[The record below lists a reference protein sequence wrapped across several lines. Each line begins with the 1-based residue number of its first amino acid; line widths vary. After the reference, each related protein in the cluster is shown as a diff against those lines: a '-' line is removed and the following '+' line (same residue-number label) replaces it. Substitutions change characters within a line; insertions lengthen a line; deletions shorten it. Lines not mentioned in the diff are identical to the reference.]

1 MSFIITLYVREG
13 IVMASDSRLTLNTTE
28 EEEEG
33 KKIVRLAINQT
44 DTNYKTFLAATA
56 NGSRIGISTFGQADV
71 DGVPIAGF
79 LESFIN
85 DRLSNAAVDVDEV
98 PLLLLE
104 YFKDLSYLPSTGFHV
119 AGYKTVG
126 EEPEQHAWEVRIDE
140 GKSIRL
146 NRAGVQGAGWAGEA
160 DIIARLV
167 CNVAQITE
175 NGEYVSMPY
184 HQIQWGY
191 FTLQDAIDFAIYAV
205 RTTID
210 SIRFQ
215 PRPSSVGGPIDVLV
229 IKPGEA
235 TWIQRKELHG

>member
-33 KKIVRLAINQT
+33 KKIVRLAISQT
-44 DTNYKTFLAATA
+44 DTNYKTFLATTA
-56 NGSRIGISTFGQADV
+56 NGSRVGISTFGQADV
-71 DGVPIAGF
+71 DEVPIAGF
-79 LESFIN
+79 IESFID
-85 DRLSNAAVDVDEV
+85 DRLSNTAIDVDAV
-98 PLLLLE
+98 PQLLLD
-104 YFKDLSYLPSTGFHV
+104 YFKDLPDPPATGFHI
-119 AGYKTVG
+119 AGYKKT
-126 EEPEQHAWEVRIDE
+126 EEKPEQHVWEIRVDE
-140 GKSIRL
+140 NKSVRL
-146 NRAGVQGAGWAGEA
+146 NKTDIQGAAWAGEA

-167 CNVAQITE
+167 CDVAQISDS
-175 NGEYVSMPY
+175 GEYIKLPY

-205 RTTID
+205 RATID

-229 IKPGEA
+229 LKPGEA